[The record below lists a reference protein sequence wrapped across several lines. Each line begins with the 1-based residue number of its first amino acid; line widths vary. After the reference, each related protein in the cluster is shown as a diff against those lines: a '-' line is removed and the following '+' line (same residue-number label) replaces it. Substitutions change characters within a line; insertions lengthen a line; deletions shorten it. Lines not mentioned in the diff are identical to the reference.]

1 MTGNSTT
8 SPWTVT
14 DYVLNVIADD
24 YESWFMILKEVRR
37 MSKEYRVTV
46 RRTEILSA
54 LERIVTTGLA
64 RAYVLSS
71 TQPYATVVD
80 WNGDRFRELYYYVTP
95 EGAHLVRGR
104 LS

>member
-1 MTGNSTT
+1 MTGNNTAST
-8 SPWTVT
+8 WTVA
-14 DYVLNVIADD
+14 DYVLNVIADT

-37 MSKEYRVTV
+37 MSKEDGVTV
-46 RRTEILSA
+46 RRSEILNA
-54 LERIVTTGLA
+54 LDRIVTTGMA

-71 TQPYATVVD
+71 TQPYATIVD
-80 WNGDRFRELYYYVTP
+80 WNRDRVRELYYYVTP